1 MAGNAYP
8 AGYYG
13 KLPARGDFITRSL
26 APQFVNSWDAWL
38 QQAIRASRERLKD
51 AWLESYLS
59 APLWRFLL
67 PPGLLMPQAVAGVF
81 CPSVDRIGRHFP
93 FTIAAL
99 LGPDPLNEVGTF
111 VRTSG
116 WFAAVEE
123 VALAGLDPALDL
135 DRYGERNDQLAFP
148 GDSRAPTNVSPSG
161 KARGAHLQALVQD
174 EASYE
179 ATLRSLVQQV
189 RPAGC
194 ALWLTAGSET
204 IADCAL
210 ATDGLPS
217 PERFAAMLDGR
228 FVHHGWDDA
237 LSPRSVVQPDA

>member
-1 MAGNAYP
+1 MALSAYA

-13 KLPARGDFITRSL
+13 KLPARGDFVTRGL
-26 APQFVNSWDAWL
+26 APQFVSPWDAWL
-38 QQAIRASRERLKD
+38 QQALQASRERLKD
-51 AWLESYLS
+51 RWLEGYLS

-67 PPGLLMPQAVAGVF
+67 PPGLVVPHAVAGVF

-99 LGPDPLNEVGTF
+99 LGTDALDAAATL
-111 VRTSG
+111 VRARG

-123 VALAGLDPALDL
+123 LALAGLDPGLDL
-135 DRYGERNDQLAFP
+135 ERHGERIEELAFP
-148 GDSRAPTNVSPSG
+148 DDFRVRTSAAAPG
-161 KARGAHLQALVQD
+161 KAQGVHLQVALQD
-174 EASYE
+174 EASHE
-179 ATLRSLVQQV
+179 ATLRSLVEQL

-210 ATDGLPS
+210 ATDSLPS
-217 PERFAAMLDGR
+217 PQRFAAMLEGR
-228 FVHHGWDDA
+228 FAHHGWDDA
-237 LSPRSVVQPDA
+237 LARRSVV